1 MLISAYS
8 CGPNKGSE
16 PGIGW
21 NTVCQAARTHD
32 VWVITRSKNRAAI
45 EDSRAEHQLPN
56 VEFHYLDLPRW
67 ARFWKKG
74 SRGVHLYF
82 YLWQVAAYFAVKRL
96 SQRVRFDVAHHIT
109 FGTYSHPSFL
119 GFLGIPYIWGPVGG
133 GESAPIA
140 FWKSF
145 GWKGFLFEAVRSLAR
160 KRGEWDPL
168 VRRTAQK
175 AAVAI
180 ATTEETAMRLRSLG
194 AKETIT
200 HSVAALSQADL
211 RALQQIPTRKSG
223 TIRIF
228 SVGRLLHWKGF
239 HLGIAAF
246 SKLLLEFPESEYWMI
261 GEGPERRRLES
272 LARRLG
278 AFPLMRFFGELS
290 RTETLQKMAECDVML
305 FPSLHDSGGWASV
318 EAMAAGRPVICL
330 DLGGLALQVDETTG
344 YKIPATIP
352 AESIQGIAQALAAL
366 AKDRGLLERMSFA
379 SRARVE
385 ERFSW
390 SRVGSVFEELYQKV
404 ASVELQAHSVGV
416 AGPAGMAEG
425 PRNARSVSLEKR
437 A

>member
-45 EDSRAEHQLPN
+45 EDSRAEHLLPN

-82 YLWQVAAYFAVKRL
+82 YLWQVAAYFAAKRL
-96 SQRVRFDVAHHIT
+96 GQRVRFDVAHHIT
-109 FGTYSHPSFL
+109 FGTYSYPSFL

-145 GWKGFLFEAVRSLAR
+145 GWKGFLFEAVRSMGR

-168 VRRTAQK
+168 VRRTVQK

-194 AKETIT
+194 AKKTIT

-211 RALQQIPTRKSG
+211 RALQQIPTRNSG
-223 TIRIF
+223 EIRIF

-246 SKLLLEFPESEYWMI
+246 SKFLLE
-261 GEGPERRRLES
+261 L
-272 LARRLG
+272 
-278 AFPLMRFFGELS
+278 
-290 RTETLQKMAECDVML
+290 
-305 FPSLHDSGGWASV
+305 
-318 EAMAAGRPVICL
+318 ICCSTCENCTSCC
-330 DLGGLALQVDETTG
+330 V
-344 YKIPATIP
+344 
-352 AESIQGIAQALAAL
+352 
-366 AKDRGLLERMSFA
+366 
-379 SRARVE
+379 
-385 ERFSW
+385 
-390 SRVGSVFEELYQKV
+390 
-404 ASVELQAHSVGV
+404 
-416 AGPAGMAEG
+416 
-425 PRNARSVSLEKR
+425 N
-437 A
+437 